1 MPIIAPV
8 ITNTGDGSYYIDVK
22 SGGQISYDTVQ
33 QSIGQGY
40 QFGLNGLYM
49 KANTTEQ
56 LLQPV
61 TLEKNNRR
69 GIFEQKQ
76 YIPTIDPFQ
85 FVSAVNSD
93 VVDNTQHETLTLDGK
108 QNFVLEIMPEQTVI
122 FVFSLQEQST
132 NNLLQSPTNFEKL
145 EHFDFLADYP
155 ERDGGSN
162 TQRDLLVQ
170 VTVQN
175 NLKLGLTPPYPIK
188 VSLLGGAPDT
198 YAQSSNASNAY
209 FWNTFA
215 TEPFNVSSFTLE
227 YKIVG
232 APTFDTVQ
240 LFGSFT
246 TAQSWATALNSQT
259 GLGLFWVAYNINNEP
274 ELITTNDTLEFGNLD
289 YTGTL

>member
-1 MPIIAPV
+1 MPIIAP
-8 ITNTGDGSYYIDVK
+8 IQSNTGDGSFWVDVK
-22 SGGQISYDTVQ
+22 SGGQINYDVIQ

-49 KANTTEQ
+49 KANSVTQ

-76 YIPTIDPFQ
+76 FIPIVDPYQ
-85 FVSAVNSD
+85 LVSAINQD
-93 VVDNTQHETLTLDGK
+93 VIDHAQHESLTFNGL
-108 QNFVLEIMPEQTVI
+108 QNFVLEIGIGETVI

-132 NNLLQSPTNFEKL
+132 NNLIPKPTNFEVL
-145 EHFDFLADYP
+145 EYYDFLADFP
-155 ERDGGSN
+155 DKDAGSR

-170 VTVQN
+170 LQVQN
-175 NLKLGLTPPYPIK
+175 RLSIGGLSWPIK

-198 YAQSSNASNAY
+198 YAQSANASNAF
-209 FWNTFA
+209 FWNTLA
-215 TEPFNVSSFTLE
+215 TEPFNVTSFTLE
-227 YKIVG
+227 YKLVG
-232 APTFDTVQ
+232 APTFQTVQ
-240 LFGSFT
+240 LSGSFT
-246 TAQSWATALNSQT
+246 TAQSWANALNAQT
-259 GLGLFWVAYNINNEP
+259 GLGLFWVAYDSFNQP

>member
-8 ITNTGDGSYYIDVK
+8 VVNTGDGSFYIDIK
-22 SGGQISYDTVQ
+22 SGGQISYDVVQ

-40 QFGLNGLYM
+40 QFGVNGLYM
-49 KANTTEQ
+49 KSDSVEQ
-56 LLQPV
+56 LLQLV

-76 YIPTIDPFQ
+76 YVPTIDPFQ
-85 FVSAVNSD
+85 LISAVNSD
-93 VVDNTQHETLTLDGK
+93 VVDEAQHESLTFDGK
-108 QNFVLEIMPEQTVI
+108 QNFVLEILPEQKVF

-132 NNLLQSPTNFEKL
+132 NNLLQTPTNFEVL
-145 EHFDFLADYP
+145 EHYDFLADYP
-155 ERDGGSN
+155 ERDAGSN
-162 TQRDLLVQ
+162 TQRNILVQ
-170 VTVQN
+170 LVVTN
-175 NLKLGLTPPYPIK
+175 KLKIGLITYPIK

-198 YAQSSNASNAY
+198 YAQSANASTAY

-215 TEPFNVSSFTLE
+215 TEPFNVESFTLE

-232 APTFDTVQ
+232 APTFETVK
-240 LFGSFT
+240 LTGSFT
-246 TAQSWATALNSQT
+246 TAQSWANALNSQT
-259 GLGLFWVAYNINNEP
+259 GLGLFWVAFNINNEP

>member
-1 MPIIAPV
+1 MPIIAPIV
-8 ITNTGDGSYYIDVK
+8 INTGDGTPWIQVN
-22 SGGQISYDTVQ
+22 SGGQISYDTIQ

-49 KANTTEQ
+49 KGNNVEQ

-85 FVSAVNSD
+85 FVAAVNSD
-93 VVDNTQHETLTLDGK
+93 VVDEAQHESLTFDGK
-108 QNFVLEIMPEQTVI
+108 QNFVIEILAGEKVY

-132 NNLLQSPTNFEKL
+132 NSLLQSPTNFEIL
-145 EHFDFLADYP
+145 EYYNFLADYP
-155 ERDGGSN
+155 ERDAGSN

-170 VTVQN
+170 LSVSNRSTSYSQN
-175 NLKLGLTPPYPIK
+175 FPIK

-198 YAQSSNASNAY
+198 YAQSSNASTLYN
-209 FWNTFA
+209 WSTFN
-215 TEPFNVSSFTLE
+215 TEPFNVSAFTLE

-232 APTFDTVQ
+232 APTFQTV
-240 LFGSFT
+240 LLTGSFT
-246 TAQSWATALNSQT
+246 TAQSWANALNSQT
-259 GLGLFWVAYNINNEP
+259 GLGLFWVTYNINNEP
-274 ELITTNDTLEFGNLD
+274 ELLTTNDTLEFGNLD

>member
-1 MPIIAPV
+1 MPIIAPIV
-8 ITNTGDGSYYIDVK
+8 ISTGDGTPWIQVN
-22 SGGQISYDTVQ
+22 SGGQISYDTIQ

-49 KANTTEQ
+49 KGNNVEQ

-85 FVSAVNSD
+85 FVAAVNSD
-93 VVDNTQHETLTLDGK
+93 VVDEAQHESLTFDGK
-108 QNFVLEIMPEQTVI
+108 QNFVIEILAGEKVY

-132 NNLLQSPTNFEKL
+132 NSLLQSPTNFEIL
-145 EHFDFLADYP
+145 EYYNFLADYP
-155 ERDGGSN
+155 ERDAGSN

-170 VTVQN
+170 LSVSNRSTSYSQN
-175 NLKLGLTPPYPIK
+175 FPIK

-198 YAQSSNASNAY
+198 YAQSSNASTLYN
-209 FWNTFA
+209 WSTFN
-215 TEPFNVSSFTLE
+215 TEPFNVSAFTLE

-232 APTFDTVQ
+232 APTFQTV
-240 LFGSFT
+240 LLTGSFT
-246 TAQSWATALNSQT
+246 TAQSWANALNSQT
-259 GLGLFWVAYNINNEP
+259 GLGLFWVTYNINNEP
-274 ELITTNDTLEFGNLD
+274 ELLTTNDTLEFGNLD

>member
-1 MPIIAPV
+1 MPIIAPIV
-8 ITNTGDGSYYIDVK
+8 ISTGDGTPWIQVN
-22 SGGQISYDTVQ
+22 SGGQISYDTIQ

-40 QFGLNGLYM
+40 QLGLNGLYM
-49 KANTTEQ
+49 KGNNVEQ

-85 FVSAVNSD
+85 FVAAVNSD
-93 VVDNTQHETLTLDGK
+93 VVDEAQHESLTFDGK
-108 QNFVLEIMPEQTVI
+108 QNFVIEILAGEKVY

-132 NNLLQSPTNFEKL
+132 NSLLQSPTNFEIL
-145 EHFDFLADYP
+145 EYYNFLADYP
-155 ERDGGSN
+155 ERDAGSN

-170 VTVQN
+170 LSVSNRSTSYSQN
-175 NLKLGLTPPYPIK
+175 FPIK

-198 YAQSSNASNAY
+198 YAQSSNASTLYN
-209 FWNTFA
+209 WSTFN
-215 TEPFNVSSFTLE
+215 TEPFNVSAFTLE

-232 APTFDTVQ
+232 APTFQTV
-240 LFGSFT
+240 LLTGSFT
-246 TAQSWATALNSQT
+246 TAQSWANALNSQT
-259 GLGLFWVAYNINNEP
+259 GLGLFWVTYNINNEP
-274 ELITTNDTLEFGNLD
+274 ELLTTNDTLEFGNLD

>member
-1 MPIIAPV
+1 MPIIPA
-8 ITNTGDGSYYIDVK
+8 IAISTGDGSPWIGVN
-22 SGGQISYDTVQ
+22 SGGQISYDVVQ

-85 FVSAVNSD
+85 LISAVNSD
-93 VVDNTQHETLTLDGK
+93 VVDVAQHETLTFDGK
-108 QNFVLEIMPEQTVI
+108 QNFVLEILAGEKVY

-132 NNLLQSPTNFEKL
+132 NNLLQTPTNFEVL
-145 EHFDFLADYP
+145 EHYDFLADYP

-170 VTVQN
+170 LSVSNRCTQFSQN
-175 NLKLGLTPPYPIK
+175 FPIK

-198 YAQSSNASNAY
+198 YAQSANASTLY
-209 FWNTFA
+209 LWNTFN
-215 TEPFNVSSFTLE
+215 TEPFNVTSFTLE

-232 APTFDTVQ
+232 APTFETVE

-246 TAQSWATALNSQT
+246 TAQSWANALNSQT
-259 GLGLFWVAYNINNEP
+259 GLGLFWINYNFNNEP
-274 ELITTNDTLEFGNLD
+274 ELLTTNDTLEFGNFD